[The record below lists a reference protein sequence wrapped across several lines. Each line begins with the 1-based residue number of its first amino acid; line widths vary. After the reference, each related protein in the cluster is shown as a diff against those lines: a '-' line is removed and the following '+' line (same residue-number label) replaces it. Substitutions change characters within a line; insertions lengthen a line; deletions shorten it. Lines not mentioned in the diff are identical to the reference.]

1 MRIKVF
7 LASLI
12 GLLFLGGM
20 VPQAMARDVEG
31 SKWDVSILG
40 GAFFPKE
47 DDQDA
52 GGYGGGRLTY
62 NINEH
67 AGLGIE
73 SGWSSFN
80 QELDGVDYGDVRAIP
95 LLANLFL
102 RLPLEATENKLVPYA
117 VGSIGVIIWDYEES
131 SLLTDNGISVEGD
144 TSFAARIGGGAD
156 FYIADN
162 IAIFAEGGYMW
173 SEYEAEVSAG
183 GSVIAGTVD
192 TDAAYAVGGIKIGF

>member
-1 MRIKVF
+1 MRVKVF
-7 LASLI
+7 LVSLI
-12 GLLFLGGM
+12 VLLLLGGM
-20 VPQAMARDVEG
+20 VPQAMARDVGG

-40 GAFFPKE
+40 GAWFPQE
-47 DDQDA
+47 EDQDA
-52 GGYGGGRLTY
+52 GGYAGGRLTY

-80 QELDGVDYGDVRAIP
+80 QEADVTGDGGEDDLGDVRGIP

-102 RLPLEATENKLVPYA
+102 RLPLEATGNKLVPYA

-131 SLLTDNGISVEGD
+131 SLLTDNGISIDGD

-173 SEYEAEVSAG
+173 SEYEVQS
-183 GSVIAGTVD
+183 S
-192 TDAAYAVGGIKIGF
+192 VGGLEVIPKPFV

>member
-1 MRIKVF
+1 MRVKVF
-7 LASLI
+7 LVSLI
-12 GLLFLGGM
+12 VLLLLGGM
-20 VPQAMARDVEG
+20 VPQAMARDVGG

-40 GAFFPKE
+40 GAWFPQE
-47 DDQDA
+47 EDQDA
-52 GGYGGGRLTY
+52 GGYAGGRLTY

-80 QELDGVDYGDVRAIP
+80 QEADVTGDGGEDDLGDVRGIP

-102 RLPLEATENKLVPYA
+102 RLPLEATGNKLVHYA

-131 SLLTDNGISVEGD
+131 SLLTDNGISIDGD

-173 SEYEAEVSAG
+173 SEYEVQS
-183 GSVIAGTVD
+183 S
-192 TDAAYAVGGIKIGF
+192 VGGLEVIPKPFV